1 MVRAL
6 MAVIICSFIGFA
18 IYLPWHFES
27 HSPIIKYSDFI
38 NAVKKGNISEVA
50 ISDGELRIKDVNG
63 ETYYTFSPD
72 VSNLIQLLLE
82 QKVAI
87 QTESNKPGFFFYL
100 LIGIIITSV
109 IGLFAL
115 WVLNRYLKK
124 KEGNE
129 FAKTKVINLCE
140 SMKCVTFNDVE
151 GIDEAKEE
159 VKEIVDF
166 LKDPSSVNRLGGRM
180 PKGVL
185 LMGPPGTGKTLLARA
200 IAGEAGTPFFS
211 ISGSDFV
218 EMFVGVGA
226 SRVREL
232 FREAK
237 KNAPCII
244 FIDEIDAV
252 GKNRGVGDIPGGQD
266 ERQQT
271 LNALLVEMDG
281 FESDDNIVVIAATNR
296 PDVLDPAL
304 LRPGRFDRRIYVPP
318 PDMKGR
324 YAILKVHARN
334 VILAKDVDLKMI
346 AKGTPGFTGA
356 DIRNLVNEAAL
367 EAARKGKSF
376 IEMED
381 FEEAKDKI
389 VLGIERRGVVMDEE
403 DRRII
408 AYHEVG
414 HAIMAKMLPGADPVH
429 KITIIPRGRSMGVT
443 QQLPID
449 EHHVY
454 SMEYLMNRI
463 KILFGGRAAEEIVF
477 GRQTTAV
484 RDDLAKATAIAT
496 MMICQYGM
504 SNKIGPI
511 SYQHESSSFLTGVE
525 RPLFLSEEMAA
536 LADKE
541 INRLLKE
548 CYEATKAI
556 IIKERALLNKVA
568 EILLVQETLDGEEFD
583 IIYECNRKL
592 SGDDAALPDKC
603 SVCNIT
609 WCEKKLAKLG
619 LDNADNQLDP
629 NNFESSSEATAH
641 SSPNGR

>member
-1 MVRAL
+1 
-6 MAVIICSFIGFA
+6 
-18 IYLPWHFES
+18 
-27 HSPIIKYSDFI
+27 
-38 NAVKKGNISEVA
+38 
-50 ISDGELRIKDVNG
+50 
-63 ETYYTFSPD
+63 
-72 VSNLIQLLLE
+72 
-82 QKVAI
+82 
-87 QTESNKPGFFFYL
+87 
-100 LIGIIITSV
+100 
-109 IGLFAL
+109 
-115 WVLNRYLKK
+115 
-124 KEGNE
+124 
-129 FAKTKVINLCE
+129 
-140 SMKCVTFNDVE
+140 
-151 GIDEAKEE
+151 
-159 VKEIVDF
+159 
-166 LKDPSSVNRLGGRM
+166 
-180 PKGVL
+180 
-185 LMGPPGTGKTLLARA
+185 
-200 IAGEAGTPFFS
+200 
-211 ISGSDFV
+211 
-218 EMFVGVGA
+218 
-226 SRVREL
+226 
-232 FREAK
+232 
-237 KNAPCII
+237 
-244 FIDEIDAV
+244 
-252 GKNRGVGDIPGGQD
+252 
-266 ERQQT
+266 
-271 LNALLVEMDG
+271 
-281 FESDDNIVVIAATNR
+281 
-296 PDVLDPAL
+296 
-304 LRPGRFDRRIYVPP
+304 
-318 PDMKGR
+318 
-324 YAILKVHARN
+324 
-334 VILAKDVDLKMI
+334 
-346 AKGTPGFTGA
+346 
-356 DIRNLVNEAAL
+356 
-367 EAARKGKSF
+367 
-376 IEMED
+376 MED

>member
-6 MAVIICSFIGFA
+6 MAVIICSFIGIA

-50 ISDGELRIKDVNG
+50 ISNGELRIKDVNG